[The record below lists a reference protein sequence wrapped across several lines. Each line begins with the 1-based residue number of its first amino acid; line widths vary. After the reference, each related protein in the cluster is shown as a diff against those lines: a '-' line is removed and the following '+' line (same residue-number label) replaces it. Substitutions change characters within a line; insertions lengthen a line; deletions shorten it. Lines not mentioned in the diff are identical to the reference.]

1 MHTCRDLCQN
11 GSCLAPHVTC
21 EYHNCLLVKNALFVQ
36 HISQG
41 ILFQTATTNTNA
53 LTACSTCLSCS
64 CTDELPPS
72 FHSPSQDLDYQ
83 SGEDGRGGVSG
94 LVIIV
99 VTVVGMAVLM
109 LNVLLIGCCL
119 HRRANKRL
127 TGMHIVLQGR
137 RTSSKSF
144 LTSCLTKGTSPV
156 RLSLECLS
164 RGYCSSC

>member
-1 MHTCRDLCQN
+1 MI
-11 GSCLAPHVTC
+11 V
-21 EYHNCLLVKNALFVQ
+21 
-36 HISQG
+36 
-41 ILFQTATTNTNA
+41 FQTATTNTNA

-64 CTDELPPS
+64 CADEPPPS
-72 FHSPSQDLDYQ
+72 FHSPSQDVDYQ

-127 TGMHIVLQGR
+127 TGMHIALQVRGS
-137 RTSSKSF
+137 SSKSS
-144 LTSCLTKGTSPV
+144 LTSCLVKGTSPV
-156 RLSLECLS
+156 WLSLECLL
-164 RGYCSSC
+164 RGHCLSC